1 MTVTTSSKEILWRR
15 NEIASFSAK
24 AAKLKHE
31 GDAHFGKRN
40 LREAL
45 HAYERALQ
53 MTLAGTEE
61 RAALHSNRAA
71 CFLLDN
77 KFQNAAREASSAL
90 DQVPGFKPALMRRA
104 KALASLGIHDKAAK
118 DYEAAFKL
126 DGSEETR
133 AEDGGGES
141 EPRRAEERRA
151 PRREAR
157 RARARVGA
165 GCQRRGRAAAADNL

>member
-1 MTVTTSSKEILWRR
+1 MTVTTSVSKEKDAAK

-45 HAYERALQ
+45 LAYEKALQ

-104 KALASLGIHDKAAK
+104 KALESLGLHDKAAK

-133 AEDGGGES
+133 
-141 EPRRAEERRA
+141 
-151 PRREAR
+151 
-157 RARARVGA
+157 
-165 GCQRRGRAAAADNL
+165 QIGRASCRERV

>member
-1 MTVTTSSKEILWRR
+1 MTVDELEEKDAAKS
-15 NEIASFSAK
+15 EIASFSAK

-77 KFQNAAREASSAL
+77 KFQNARAR
-90 DQVPGFKPALMRRA
+90 
-104 KALASLGIHDKAAK
+104 
-118 DYEAAFKL
+118 
-126 DGSEETR
+126 
-133 AEDGGGES
+133 
-141 EPRRAEERRA
+141 
-151 PRREAR
+151 R
-157 RARARVGA
+157 RARLTRF
-165 GCQRRGRAAAADNL
+165 RGSNPR